1 MMTPLISIIVPV
13 YKVADVM
20 HNCVDS
26 ILRQSYSNFEL
37 ILIDDGSP
45 DVSGQICD
53 EYAKKDDRIKV
64 IHKPNGGVSSAR
76 NTGIA
81 GANGEYIVCVDS
93 DDYVDEA
100 YLQGF
105 VDVIRKYP
113 DAEMVWCGFYTVKD
127 YEKSIT
133 QAVRYDETG
142 KLIESDISEIMTL
155 HQKWL
160 DAAPW
165 GKLYSKR
172 IIDENNLKMDESMS
186 LGEDLLFNFSY
197 MNSCGNKKIYHTNKC
212 AYFYIRTEKETL
224 DNKFRADLF
233 SVYSH
238 INDKLLS
245 YIISWKVDSEQMTM
259 FYNAAYFTYEKC
271 LKNTFHPNNT
281 ASKKEKYSLNKKIMQ
296 SDRFKRAVENSNCKI
311 RLPLRIAYK
320 LGDYRLVEI
329 SESLISSLYKLKNR

>member
-1 MMTPLISIIVPV
+1 MMTPLISVIVPV
-13 YKVADVM
+13 YKVADVI
-20 HNCVDS
+20 HNCVES
-26 ILRQSYSNFEL
+26 ILRQTYSNFEL

-53 EYAKKDDRIKV
+53 EYAQKDKRIKV

-76 NTGIA
+76 NAGIA

-93 DDYVDEA
+93 DDYVDES

-105 VDVIRKYP
+105 VDVLRKHP

-133 QAVRYDETG
+133 QTVKYDESG
-142 KLIESDISEIMTL
+142 NLIESNISEIMTL

-160 DAAPW
+160 DAVPW

-197 MNSCGNKKIYHTNKC
+197 INVCGNKKIYHTNEC
-212 AYFYIRTEKETL
+212 AYYYLRTEKESL
-224 DNKFRADLF
+224 DNKFRADMF
-233 SVYSH
+233 DIYSH
-238 INDKLLS
+238 INDELLR
-245 YIISWKVDSEQMTM
+245 YITAWELSSQQMTM
-259 FYNAAYFTYEKC
+259 FYNSAYFSYEKC

-281 ASKKEKYSLNKKIMQ
+281 ASKKEKYSLNKMIMQ
-296 SDRFKRAVENSNCKI
+296 SDRFKEAVEKSDCKI

-320 LGDYRLVEI
+320 LGNYRLVEAVN
-329 SESLISSLYKLKNR
+329 SLIGFLYRLKNR